1 MRRGG
6 RLATGAAASRRDAVP
21 GGTAGP
27 RRPLQ
32 APAGSSRGSRNCQSL
47 PAAPPPPPT
56 AGSGAQRAA
65 RPPSRTPR
73 CSPRL
78 PPHPAQRCRRRPA
91 CPAGLDRH
99 PSALSPRPGEKE
111 AHLQGEPSGRRFQQ
125 KRPECPPGA
134 ARHAG
139 TRFHNP
145 IGSNELLKGHS
156 TLPPPHS
163 IAILHSRLRS
173 TSRCSYKETKRP
185 APRGSLPPPSQLP
198 IPPPHRGRR
207 NAARKRPI
215 SAALPTVPAAALPPL
230 TLAAGEGLSVS
241 SQNQQTRYTLNAAP
255 PLVRAPGRPPALYT
269 AGAASF
275 QNHREPSLTGTGEGV
290 GGRGRAPLRGGAE
303 PRSANSRRPRKDTVR
318 ARGSRGRLPL
328 LQSSG

>member
-1 MRRGG
+1 M
-6 RLATGAAASRRDAVP
+6 GASLRAQP
-21 GGTAGP
+21 P
-27 RRPLQ
+27 
-32 APAGSSRGSRNCQSL
+32 PAGTRCLAARPARGAPCRL
-47 PAAPPPPPT
+47 PPEAAEVLETARAFPPPPRLHPPPA
-56 AGSGAQRAA
+56 AGRSAQPA
-65 RPPSRTPR
+65 RPPAPRAALHACPRTPR
-73 CSPRL
+73 SAAAGAL
-78 PPHPAQRCRRRPA
+78 PAQPGWTAIPA
-91 CPAGLDRH
+91 
-99 PSALSPRPGEKE
+99 PSALAPVRRKRICKESP
-111 AHLQGEPSGRRFQQ
+111 QGDASNRSGRN
-125 KRPECPPGA
+125 

-156 TLPPPHS
+156 TLPPPRS

-290 GGRGRAPLRGGAE
+290 WGRGRAPLRGGAE